1 MMNRIEPRT
10 RNRKSQVTGSGNQ
23 DSIEDASS
31 LEISKSAI
39 RPDQS
44 TIDIE
49 MAALLGLSENQSTL
63 QETSCEELIT
73 GINTPCDPR
82 PSPQKLIGNIN
93 YNSTF

>member
-44 TIDIE
+44 TIDIDGS
-49 MAALLGLSENQSTL
+49 LVRSLGEP
-63 QETSCEELIT
+63 EHPP
-73 GINTPCDPR
+73 GD
-82 PSPQKLIGNIN
+82 
-93 YNSTF
+93 FM